1 MNSSSSGYRDNSV
14 VFVVRLPVRLYM
26 LGLEFLG
33 FTGAEVIS
41 GAHEVCP
48 IRVLLGIQFHL
59 LQHVERFSCVSTT
72 S

>member
-1 MNSSSSGYRDNSV
+1 MDSPSAGNCENRV
-14 VFVVRLPVRLYM
+14 VLTLSLLVLYM

-41 GAHEVCP
+41 GAHDICP
-48 IRVLLGIQFHL
+48 IRVLLGVKIHL
-59 LQHVERFSCVSTT
+59 LEHVEHLGCMSTA